1 MSETTKKQPYKYT
14 SKNVSFSM
22 PYQSGSSVIC
32 GGGAELYIVPPK
44 DALTIE
50 NLTSRIVVQFD
61 ASVPVANRVLKR
73 FGITIGTGG
82 GAWWNND
89 RSRLIEV
96 NIPADA
102 NRVIDVTF
110 DLTPF
115 LKKSA
120 VNYRNQLLTL
130 SELDYD
136 CMYITAEFVDD
147 IMAGTNV
154 NGAIRIW
161 KAEALY
167 TTVGI
172 Q

>member
-1 MSETTKKQPYKYT
+1 MSVTTKKQPYKYT
-14 SKNVSFSM
+14 SKNVTFSM

-32 GGGAELYIVPPK
+32 GGGAELFIIPPK

-61 ASVPVANRVLKR
+61 ASVPVEKRVLKR

-96 NIPADA
+96 NKAADA
-102 NRVIDVTF
+102 SRVIDMTLN
-110 DLTPF
+110 LTPF
-115 LKKSA
+115 LKKDA
-120 VNYRNQLLTL
+120 VAYRNQLLTL

-136 CMYITAEFVDD
+136 CMYITAEFLDD
-147 IMAGTNV
+147 QMTFENV
-154 NGAIRIW
+154 NGAIKLW